1 MPPQSV
7 PSVLLDQSSGLTN
20 AAGFVDVNPSTL
32 QHVKHS
38 NVFAIGDCSSTPN
51 SKTMAAIGNDIHS
64 WLFLNFLT
72 SFVCICRC
80 VWRCV
85 LFIALSFTVF
95 TFSPPFLAGQVGVLH
110 KNIKKY
116 LSGQSLD
123 ASYDGYAS
131 CPLVTGY
138 DTCIM
143 AEFDYNLQP
152 KETFP
157 FRQDCERYS
166 MYVLKRD
173 FMPMLYWHLML
184 NGHWNGPEPMRKIF
198 SLFKRS

>member
-1 MPPQSV
+1 MQPVLLMSIRRHCNTLNIQMYSQSETV
-7 PSVLLDQSSGLTN
+7 HQRQTPKQWQPSVIYIHDLDLDFITFAYVCVCVCECGGVQLNSPSFMAFYFLL
-20 AAGFVDVNPSTL
+20 
-32 QHVKHS
+32 
-38 NVFAIGDCSSTPN
+38 
-51 SKTMAAIGNDIHS
+51 
-64 WLFLNFLT
+64 WLSLY
-72 SFVCICRC
+72 
-80 VWRCV
+80 
-85 LFIALSFTVF
+85 
-95 TFSPPFLAGQVGVLH
+95 LAGQVGVLH

-123 ASYDGYAS
+123 ANYDGYAS

-173 FMPMLYWHLML
+173 FMPLLYWHLML

>member
-1 MPPQSV
+1 MSCV
-7 PSVLLDQSSGLTN
+7 CVGCYLL
-20 AAGFVDVNPSTL
+20 P
-32 QHVKHS
+32 H
-38 NVFAIGDCSSTPN
+38 
-51 SKTMAAIGNDIHS
+51 
-64 WLFLNFLT
+64 LFF
-72 SFVCICRC
+72 S
-80 VWRCV
+80 
-85 LFIALSFTVF
+85 LFWHLLSPLY
-95 TFSPPFLAGQVGVLH
+95 SAGQVGVLH

-123 ASYDGYAS
+123 ANYDGYAS

-166 MYVLKRD
+166 MYILKRD
-173 FMPMLYWHLML
+173 FMPLLYWHLML
-184 NGHWNGPEPMRKIF
+184 NGYWNGPEPMRKIF